1 MKRTRTKQKKR
12 LSVDAILTSDWHLRE
27 DTPTC
32 RTDDFPEAQWNKV
45 RQVRELQEKYDCP
58 VLHAGDLFH
67 HWKPSPALLTQC
79 IRELPDQFYTVYGN
93 HDLPQHSMDLA
104 YKSGITTLAESGK
117 IKVLDKGHWDQEP
130 DVDNCFIFYRQ
141 EDKIQ
146 KTGFNKRKA
155 HIWHKM
161 VWTKKPPYPG
171 AEKELEGHVLLKK
184 YPQFDLILTG
194 DNHQQFVCEYKGRL
208 LVNPGCLSRQT
219 AAFADFRPAVWLYNA
234 EKNKVKPH
242 YLDIA
247 QDVVS
252 RVHIEK
258 KAERDERISAFV
270 ERLDTDWEAGLDFE
284 ENLKR
289 FGEENE
295 IPKPVMEICYKA
307 MEV

>member
-27 DTPTC
+27 DQPTC
-32 RTDDFPEAQWNKV
+32 RTDDFVEAQWEKV
-45 RQVRELQEKYDCP
+45 RQVRALQEKYGCP

-67 HWKPSPALLTQC
+67 HWKPSPALLTRC

-93 HDLPQHSMDLA
+93 HDLPQHSMELA
-104 YKSGITTLAESGK
+104 YKSGITTLVEA
-117 IKVLDKGHWDQEP
+117 
-130 DVDNCFIFYRQ
+130 
-141 EDKIQ
+141 DKINILKSGNWNDKPEEENVQ
-146 KTGFNKRKA
+146 IGRGTDKRY
-155 HIWHKM
+155 IFVWHKM
-161 VWTKKPPYPG
+161 VWTDKVPYPG
-171 AEKELEGHVLLKK
+171 AEKEAEGHSLLRK

-194 DNHQQFVCEYKGRL
+194 DNHQQFVCKQEGRL

-242 YLDIA
+242 YLDIIPG
-247 QDVVS
+247 VVS

-289 FGEENE
+289 FGQENK